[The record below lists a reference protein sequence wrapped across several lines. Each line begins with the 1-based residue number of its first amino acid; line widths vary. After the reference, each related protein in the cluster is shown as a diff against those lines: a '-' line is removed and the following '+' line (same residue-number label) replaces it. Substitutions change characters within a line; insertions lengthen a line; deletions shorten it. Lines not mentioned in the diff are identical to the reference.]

1 MFYVL
6 CHMLIDLQ
14 FHSTYSD
21 GYLTPT
27 QLVDI
32 IAMHGIKVAALT
44 DHNTVAGLYEFRN
57 ACKKKQIKPI
67 TGIELYAK
75 LNNSKF
81 NVLWYNFDDE
91 RPELHNLLRQTQ
103 IKRRGNVRR
112 IVKNLIKGGF
122 KINLNKF
129 LDNHTHYVPINHLVD
144 EIWAHSTNRALIK
157 KELKLKN
164 PREEDIIMKVLKN
177 KSFSILRE
185 SRVDIN
191 RIIALKKKIGGQLVF
206 NHPGKHGYVRREFI
220 QKVRK
225 LGIEGIEVMS
235 PHHSVGAVTFFQY
248 IADEMGFIPTG
259 GSDFHRNEGKKY
271 LVQNSWDYY
280 KIDSKY
286 LKGIEKIIGV

>member
-1 MFYVL
+1 MFSVL
-6 CHMLIDLQ
+6 CSMLIDLQ
-14 FHSTYSD
+14 LHSTYSD

-27 QLVDI
+27 ELANF
-32 IAMHGIKVAALT
+32 IAKQGVKVAALT
-44 DHNTVAGLYEFRN
+44 DHNTVAGLYEFRI
-57 ACKKKQIKPI
+57 ACKKQKIKPI

-91 RPELHNLLRQTQ
+91 RSELHDLLRQTQ

-112 IVKNLIKGGF
+112 IVTSLIAGGL

-129 LDNHTHYVPINHLVD
+129 LDKHTHYVPINRLVD
-144 EIWAHSTNRALIK
+144 EIWDHPANKARIK
-157 KELKLKN
+157 KELKLEN
-164 PREEDIIMKVLKN
+164 PREEDIIIKILKN

-220 QKVRK
+220 QKIKNAGV
-225 LGIEGIEVMS
+225 EGIEILT
-235 PHHSVGAVTFFQY
+235 PHHSIGAVTFFQY

-259 GSDFHRNEGKKY
+259 GSDFHRHEGGKY

-286 LKGIEKIIGV
+286 LKGIEKIIGA